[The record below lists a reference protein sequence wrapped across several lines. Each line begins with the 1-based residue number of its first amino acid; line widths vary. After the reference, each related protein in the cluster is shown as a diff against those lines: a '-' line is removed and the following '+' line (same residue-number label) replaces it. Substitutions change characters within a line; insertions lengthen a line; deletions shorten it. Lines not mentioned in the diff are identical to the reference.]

1 MKAALTLLLYCVA
14 GTILTLVSTFVGA
27 RSALAVYPDIMG
39 CELGCAVVATGW
51 PLMFVR
57 DYLGMSVLNKADIME
72 VWFAAD
78 RFDWPP
84 FLINAVFWSLGLLA
98 AHSALRRLQTARR

>member
-1 MKAALTLLLYCVA
+1 MKAALTLPLYCVA
-14 GTILTLVSTFVGA
+14 GTVLTLLSTFVGE

-57 DYLGMSVLNKADIME
+57 DYLGMSVLNTADIME

-84 FLINAVFWSLGLLA
+84 FLINAVFWSLALLA
-98 AHSALRRLQTARR
+98 AHAGLSKLQAARR